1 MGYSWQAALAAVF
14 ISGIIFI
21 IITVTGV
28 RTAIVNAIPLPL
40 KKAIG
45 GGIGIFIAFLGLK
58 NAGIIVDSESTFVAL
73 GKFNEPQV
81 ILAVI
86 GLVRCV

>member
-1 MGYSWQAALAAVF
+1 MCIRDS
-14 ISGIIFI
+14 
-21 IITVTGV
+21 
-28 RTAIVNAIPLPL
+28 VNAIPLPL

-86 GLVRCV
+86 GLVITIAMVRCV